1 MGMAQ
6 ASTTWTGER
15 VRALPDDGL
24 RDQLVDGEPPVT
36 PSPGWAH
43 QTAVATLFRRLDG
56 HVGSNALGWVRFA
69 PADLSLGEDEV
80 LQPDLFV
87 IPAALN
93 PRSWQEVRALLLVI
107 EVLSPGTARYDRLVK
122 RRRYQRAPVPEYW
135 IVDLD
140 ARLVERWKP
149 LPHPAW
155 IPPRRS
161 SGRPSLGSN
170 RSRLSFRDS
179 LRRCGER
186 GRDKREQNP
195 LSPAPSLRSGRLRAY
210 WEGETAAGS
219 RSVLSVL
226 SDLFASS
233 PRPPVRRPFVRRCPP
248 VSLLQQRSEQR
259 LQINDQRFIDL
270 GDLPLDP
277 VGEDL
282 RPLVVG
288 TPPFDHSGVEIQD
301 PVLGTPAP

>member
-24 RDQLVDGEPPVT
+24 RYELVDGELLVT
-36 PSPGWAH
+36 PSPGWTH
-43 QTAVATLFRRLDG
+43 QTAVAALFRRLDG
-56 HVGSNALGWVRFA
+56 YVGSNALGWVRFA

-107 EVLSPGTARYDRLVK
+107 EVLSPGTARYDRLIK

-149 LPHPAW
+149 DDT
-155 IPPRRS
+155 
-161 SGRPSLGSN
+161 RPEILT
-170 RSRLSFRDS
+170 
-179 LRRCGER
+179 
-186 GRDKREQNP
+186 
-195 LSPAPSLRSGRLRAY
+195 
-210 WEGETAAGS
+210 ET
-219 RSVLSVL
+219 L
-226 SDLFASS
+226 
-233 PRPPVRRPFVRRCPP
+233 
-248 VSLLQQRSEQR
+248 EW
-259 LQINDQRFIDL
+259 
-270 GDLPLDP
+270 
-277 VGEDL
+277 
-282 RPLVVG
+282 
-288 TPPFDHSGVEIQD
+288 
-301 PVLGTPAP
+301 TPAPGLKPLEIELPVFFAEVWGEGRRIIAD

>member
-24 RDQLVDGEPPVT
+24 RYELVDGELLVT
-36 PSPGWAH
+36 PSPGWTH
-43 QTAVATLFRRLDG
+43 QSAVAALFRRLDEY
-56 HVGSNALGWVRFA
+56 VGSNALGWVRFA

-149 LPHPAW
+149 DDTRPEILTEILEWTPA
-155 IPPRRS
+155 
-161 SGRPSLGSN
+161 SGLKPL
-170 RSRLSFRDS
+170 RLSCRAS
-179 LRRCGER
+179 LRRCGGR
-186 GRDKREQNP
+186 GRGGTPAKNP
-195 LSPAPSLRSGRLRAY
+195 SA
-210 WEGETAAGS
+210 
-219 RSVLSVL
+219 
-226 SDLFASS
+226 
-233 PRPPVRRPFVRRCPP
+233 RPPVTVN
-248 VSLLQQRSEQR
+248 ER
-259 LQINDQRFIDL
+259 LSFR
-270 GDLPLDP
+270 
-277 VGEDL
+277 
-282 RPLVVG
+282 
-288 TPPFDHSGVEIQD
+288 
-301 PVLGTPAP
+301 A

>member
-24 RDQLVDGEPPVT
+24 RYELVDGELLVT
-36 PSPGWAH
+36 PSPGWTH
-43 QTAVATLFRRLDG
+43 QSAVAALFRRLDEY
-56 HVGSNALGWVRFA
+56 VGSYALGWVRFA

-107 EVLSPGTARYDRLVK
+107 EVLSPGTARYDRLIK

-149 LPHPAW
+149 DDT
-155 IPPRRS
+155 
-161 SGRPSLGSN
+161 RPEILT
-170 RSRLSFRDS
+170 
-179 LRRCGER
+179 
-186 GRDKREQNP
+186 
-195 LSPAPSLRSGRLRAY
+195 
-210 WEGETAAGS
+210 ET
-219 RSVLSVL
+219 L
-226 SDLFASS
+226 
-233 PRPPVRRPFVRRCPP
+233 
-248 VSLLQQRSEQR
+248 EW
-259 LQINDQRFIDL
+259 
-270 GDLPLDP
+270 
-277 VGEDL
+277 
-282 RPLVVG
+282 
-288 TPPFDHSGVEIQD
+288 
-301 PVLGTPAP
+301 TPAPGLKPLEIELPVFFAEVWGEGRRIIAD

>member
-24 RDQLVDGEPPVT
+24 RYELVDGELLVT

-56 HVGSNALGWVRFA
+56 YVGSNALGWVRFA

-140 ARLVERWKP
+140 ARLVECWKP
-149 LPHPAW
+149 DDTRPEILTETLEWTPVPGLKPLEIELPGFFAEVW
-155 IPPRRS
+155 
-161 SGRPSLGSN
+161 GE
-170 RSRLSFRDS
+170 
-179 LRRCGER
+179 GER
-186 GRDKREQNP
+186 
-195 LSPAPSLRSGRLRAY
+195 
-210 WEGETAAGS
+210 
-219 RSVLSVL
+219 
-226 SDLFASS
+226 
-233 PRPPVRRPFVRRCPP
+233 
-248 VSLLQQRSEQR
+248 
-259 LQINDQRFIDL
+259 
-270 GDLPLDP
+270 
-277 VGEDL
+277 
-282 RPLVVG
+282 
-288 TPPFDHSGVEIQD
+288 
-301 PVLGTPAP
+301 

>member
-24 RDQLVDGEPPVT
+24 RYELVDGELLVT
-36 PSPGWAH
+36 PSPGWTH
-43 QTAVATLFRRLDG
+43 QSAVAALFRRLDEY
-56 HVGSNALGWVRFA
+56 VGSNALGWVRFA
-69 PADLSLGEDEV
+69 PADISLGEDEV

-149 LPHPAW
+149 EDTRPEILTEILEWTPASGLKPLEIELPGFFAEVW
-155 IPPRRS
+155 
-161 SGRPSLGSN
+161 GE
-170 RSRLSFRDS
+170 
-179 LRRCGER
+179 GER
-186 GRDKREQNP
+186 GN
-195 LSPAPSLRSGRLRAY
+195 
-210 WEGETAAGS
+210 
-219 RSVLSVL
+219 
-226 SDLFASS
+226 ASEE
-233 PRPPVRRPFVRRCPP
+233 PVRP
-248 VSLLQQRSEQR
+248 SA
-259 LQINDQRFIDL
+259 
-270 GDLPLDP
+270 GD
-277 VGEDL
+277 G
-282 RPLVVG
+282 
-288 TPPFDHSGVEIQD
+288 
-301 PVLGTPAP
+301 